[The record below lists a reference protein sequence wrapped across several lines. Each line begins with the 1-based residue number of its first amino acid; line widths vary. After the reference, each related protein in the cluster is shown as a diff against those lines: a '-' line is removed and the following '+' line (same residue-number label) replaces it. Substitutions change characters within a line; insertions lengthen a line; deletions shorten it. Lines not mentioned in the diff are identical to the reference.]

1 MTQKRRKKTMIFD
14 HTLYVPIVGYR
25 VSLNEFPEHISF
37 VIEIGGCLK
46 NCPDCHRPDMRDTS
60 ATYTPYSVID
70 SKVKEA
76 IKKGANA
83 IIIMGG
89 TTNKFL
95 TNELI
100 RLINYLAYYA
110 PVCLYS
116 GSDDEKYHRELVKKT
131 NLSALKTGS
140 YKKELGGLTSPTTN
154 QRFYLIEKG
163 GTDSSKVMVDI
174 THKFYYENTHDQPKK
189 R

>member
-1 MTQKRRKKTMIFD
+1 MTFK
-14 HTLYVPIVGYR
+14 LLVPVTGYNI
-25 VSLNEFPEHISF
+25 SLNEFPEHISF

-46 NCPDCHRPDMRDTS
+46 NCPDCHRPDMQK
-60 ATYTPYSVID
+60 TPPFVYYSEI
-70 SKVKEA
+70 EA
-76 IKKGANA
+76 RVREAVSKGANG
-83 IIIMGG
+83 IVIMGG
-89 TTNKFL
+89 TTNNFYL
-95 TNELI
+95 PDLEVLI
-100 RLINYLAYYA
+100 HLLSQFA

-116 GSDDEKYHRELVKKT
+116 GSDDEKYHREVVKKT

-154 QRFYLIEKG
+154 QRFYLIKKG

-174 THKFYYENTHDQPKK
+174 THKFYDENTNNQPKK

>member
-1 MTQKRRKKTMIFD
+1 MTFNHLDYM
-14 HTLYVPIVGYR
+14 HYPILGYR
-25 VSLNEFPEHISF
+25 VSLTEFPEHISF
-37 VIEIGGCLK
+37 VIEMGNCLQQ
-46 NCPDCHRPDMRDTS
+46 CPWCHREDMQTFNQEPMFTNIVS
-60 ATYTPYSVID
+60 IEEA
-70 SKVKEA
+70 VKEA
-76 IKKGANA
+76 VDKGANG

-89 TTNKFL
+89 TTNGL
-95 TNELI
+95 LMYDVCILI
-100 RLINYLAYYA
+100 DRLSVYA

-116 GSDDEKYHRELVKKT
+116 GSNNPYKHEIIVKSS

-140 YKKELGGLTSPTTN
+140 YKKELGGLNSPTTN

-174 THKFYYENTHDQPKK
+174 THKFYDENTNDQPKK

>member
-1 MTQKRRKKTMIFD
+1 MGNCMFQ
-14 HTLYVPIVGYR
+14 
-25 VSLNEFPEHISF
+25 
-37 VIEIGGCLK
+37 
-46 NCPDCHRPDMRDTS
+46 CPDCHRPDMQIWNNEIKSTADARLDIRDGQ
-60 ATYTPYSVID
+60 P
-70 SKVKEA
+70 A
-76 IKKGANA
+76 IKRKTPFSSIIAHAYDAVEKGANG

-89 TTNKFL
+89 TTGSIPYFDMV
-95 TNELI
+95 
-100 RLINYLAYYA
+100 RLINHLGLIA

-116 GSDDEKYHRELVKKT
+116 GLPDEEEIHSELVKDSL
-131 NLSALKTGS
+131 LSALKTGS

-174 THKFYYENTHDQPKK
+174 THKFYDENTNDQPKK